1 MDAAQGAPALA
12 LLGGEVADISG
23 AEADHGT
30 SLLHERGVHQLAHL
44 AGGQHLARG
53 RIHRFH
59 EDLVLHD
66 VQAVLRLAHGRAG
79 AVDVGEPKE
88 VDHLRVPQLLD
99 GLAGALDGAARLAG
113 HDDGVDREVGTRV
126 EALLL
131 DLLAERPGIGRARP
145 DDGGL
150 VLLQHEDE
158 AVARHRAYPDG
169 ERAQAL
175 GTDDVRAAHVQGE
188 VQAVHVAVGRAHAG
202 LPEQPRLGVLPQIE
216 VLLGKGAH
224 RRHARGA
231 GRGGHEDDVLL
242 GHRAHLTEE
251 AAHVLGLAL
260 GFLVDEGELLQILQ
274 GLDVLGFHAGFVEGA
289 LVVHRVVVGV
299 ANHLLKALKLHG
311 LQLRTRHALDLGIV
325 VLLVVGNVLL
335 RHHCSLSGFGSLVAG
350 RRAPPAEWRRAARP
364 TGFRGA
370 L

>member
-1 MDAAQGAPALA
+1 M
-12 LLGGEVADISG
+12 
-23 AEADHGT
+23 
-30 SLLHERGVHQLAHL
+30 
-44 AGGQHLARG
+44 
-53 RIHRFH
+53 
-59 EDLVLHD
+59 
-66 VQAVLRLAHGRAG
+66 QAVLRLAHGRAG
-79 AVDVGEPKE
+79 AVDVGEPEE
-88 VDHLRVPQLLD
+88 VDHLRVPQILD

-113 HDDGVDREVGTRV
+113 HDDGVDGEVGARV

-131 DLLAERPGIGRARP
+131 DLLAERPGVGRARP

-158 AVARHRAYPDG
+158 AVARHRAHPDG

-175 GTDDVRAAHVQGE
+175 GADDVRATHVQGE

-224 RRHARGA
+224 RGHARGA

-242 GHRAHLTEE
+242 GHRAHLAEE

-260 GFLVDEGELLQILQ
+260 GLLVDEGELLQILQ
-274 GLDVLGFHAGFVEGA
+274 GLDVLGFHAGLVEGA

-311 LQLRTRHALDLGIV
+311 LQFGARHALDLGII

-335 RHHCSLSGFGSLVAG
+335 RHHCSLLAGIGGCFGKPV
-350 RRAPPAEWRRAARP
+350 
-364 TGFRGA
+364 
-370 L
+370 